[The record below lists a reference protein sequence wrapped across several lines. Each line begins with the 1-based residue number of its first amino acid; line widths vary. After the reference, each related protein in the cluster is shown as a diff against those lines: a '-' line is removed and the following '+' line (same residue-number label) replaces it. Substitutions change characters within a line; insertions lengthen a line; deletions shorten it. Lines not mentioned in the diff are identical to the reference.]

1 MANKSKVKKKPTFE
15 DTQVLLKLN
24 DWQQSDRI
32 FAGWIFAQHQFKAK
46 SFQEFVQRYPIGSKG
61 FDHFYAVGHFL
72 EIAGVL
78 VKRGLLNED
87 LFFDTFWFEPIWK
100 NFEATIRGMREEYN
114 EPSLEEN
121 FEFLYNRY
129 LAWKKKNSS

>member
-1 MANKSKVKKKPTFE
+1 MTKEESKAPTFE
-15 DTQVLLKLN
+15 DAQILLKLN

-32 FAGWIFAQHQFKAK
+32 FSGWIFAQHQFHAK
-46 SFQEFVQRYPIGSKG
+46 SFEEFAQAYPLGSKG

-78 VKRGLLNED
+78 VKHGLLNED
-87 LFFDTFWFEPIWK
+87 LFFDTFWFEPIWE
-100 NFEATIRGMREEYN
+100 NFEPVIRGMRKEYN

-129 LAWKKKNSS
+129 LVWKEKRKQG